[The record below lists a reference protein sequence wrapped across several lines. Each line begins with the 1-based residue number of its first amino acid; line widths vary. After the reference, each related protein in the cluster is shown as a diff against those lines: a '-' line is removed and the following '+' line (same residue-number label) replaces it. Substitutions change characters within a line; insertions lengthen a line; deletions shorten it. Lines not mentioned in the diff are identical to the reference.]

1 MIDLPDLTDFK
12 LPDLQAD
19 PDTPTQSPKVKY
31 KSSPEASK
39 AHGILN
45 RAIAKGN
52 VTRPNLCDECGQTGN
67 IEGAH
72 YDYDHPLNV
81 EWLCKPCHSRWDRA
95 EPKGGTVKK

>member
-1 MIDLPDLTDFK
+1 MKLPDLTAFQH
-12 LPDLQAD
+12 PDLLAE
-19 PDTPTQSPKVKY
+19 PVEIEKPKKVKY
-31 KSSPEASK
+31 KSSPEASR

-45 RAIAKGN
+45 RAIAKGKI
-52 VTRPNLCDECGQTGN
+52 TRPKNCENCGDTGN

-72 YDYDHPLNV
+72 YDYSQPLTV